1 MLYKILDFAKLHFI
15 SNIIWDIDGTITDE
29 SGDVS
34 QEVAAKIINLGLDGI
49 FHSFITGRD
58 AQWIIDH
65 VIDPMQRYFNFSRVI
80 DNLIFFAEV
89 GCVTIERSAQGGWEI
104 KANPLVDKH
113 PLAQNA
119 NGIRDKL
126 AALAYN
132 PPKTDEHK
140 RGEPPPLGF
149 DVIYDANNTG
159 WRIDR
164 SKPGPPCSQY
174 IWSPYKK
181 VFATFEKI
189 RDESG
194 RVKSFDQTQFEEI
207 IRRTIKEAGF
217 ESAIGVEVVS
227 TAINIVPIVDTTLT
241 LGKSWAAGVA
251 LQNVQ
256 ETKLGKTVV
265 LDEVIDKTIAVGDGR
280 ADFDFTVPT
289 FPSEIDCKLQHRTI
303 QIIFVG
309 GDQDLPVEGDLK
321 RKNIIIQATAR
332 GDLSFDYTRDIIY
345 LQSAKGGRVV
355 STVLDFLKQ
364 WNYFRHF

>member
-1 MLYKILDFAKLHFI
+1 MYKILDFAKLHFI

-58 AQWIIDH
+58 ADWIIER
-65 VIDPMQRYFNFSRVI
+65 VITPMQRYFNFSRVI
-80 DNLIFFAEV
+80 DNLVFFAEV
-89 GCVTIERSAQGGWEI
+89 GCVVIEKDPNGEWVA
-104 KANPLVDKH
+104 KPYLLVENH
-113 PLAQNA
+113 PLAKNT

-126 AALAYN
+126 AGLSFN
-132 PPKTDEHK
+132 PSKDQENR
-140 RGEPPPLGF
+140 RGESLPTNF
-149 DVIYDANNTG
+149 DVVYDANNKG

-164 SKPGPPCSQY
+164 SKPSPPCHPY

-189 RDESG
+189 RDENG
-194 RVKSFDQTQFEEI
+194 KVKSFDQTQYEEI

-217 ESAIGVEVVS
+217 ENDIGVETVS
-227 TAINIVPIVDTTLT
+227 TAINIVPIVDTTLK

-251 LQNVQ
+251 LRNIQ
-256 ETKLGKTVV
+256 EKKLGKTVV

-280 ADFDFTVPT
+280 ADFDFTTPT
-289 FPSEIDCKLQHRTI
+289 FPSEIESKLQHRTI

-309 GDQDLPVEGDLK
+309 EEQDLPLESSPQ

-332 GDLSFDYTRDIIY
+332 GDLSFDYTKDVIY

-355 STVLDFLKQ
+355 SIVLDFLKQ